1 MVEAGE
7 ISGQLDLVFQRVAS
21 YFEKQSKLNS
31 KIRGALAYP
40 IVVCIIAVLVV
51 VVLMIGVVPQFIE
64 VLESFGTELPVITK
78 ILVSVSTF
86 LKDFGT

>member
-64 VLESFGTELPVITK
+64 VLESFGTELP
-78 ILVSVSTF
+78 LL
-86 LKDFGT
+86 LKSWYL